1 MHSERKEAKE
11 MSMQNAPILEPK
23 TQAFLKALAAQ
34 GGKPLYTLSYA
45 AARKMLEDTQAGDVR
60 KLPIYREDQVLPV
73 GPTGEVSVRI
83 SRPQQSSS
91 LPPSMRA
98 REYRRRCLSNLQT
111 QAEN

>member
-1 MHSERKEAKE
+1 MP
-11 MSMQNAPILEPK
+11 MQNAPILKAK
-23 TQAFLKALAAQ
+23 TQAYLKSLAAQ

-45 AARKMLEDTQAGDVR
+45 EARKMLEDTQAGDVR

-73 GPTGEVSVRI
+73 GPTGGVSVRI

-91 LPPSMRA
+91 LPPSMGA
-98 REYRRRCLSNLQT
+98 REYRRRYLSHLQT